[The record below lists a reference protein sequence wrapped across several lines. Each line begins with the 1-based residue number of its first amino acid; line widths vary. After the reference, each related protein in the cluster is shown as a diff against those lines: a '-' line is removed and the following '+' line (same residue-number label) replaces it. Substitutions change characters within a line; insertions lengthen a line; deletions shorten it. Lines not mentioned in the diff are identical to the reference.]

1 MTMRSRRCAVA
12 VVSVVVGLLAAACGS
27 SDGESAEPGC
37 EPGLPAGVEQRTIE
51 HEGVDREYQV
61 AVPEG
66 APRGI
71 IFDFHGAGGS
81 IADQDEVTRLSS
93 AGPARGFIVVTP
105 QGLGNPARWT
115 VPGLPG
121 PDDVALVE
129 AIDASVRA
137 EGCVEGPTIATGISA
152 GASMSVQLACT
163 SDLVSIIAPVAGISL
178 YRRCP
183 TGPPV
188 ATITYHGTDDQFVPY
203 EGPDG
208 WEETE
213 QQPDTYVIG
222 DVRASVASFAERAG
236 CSTATTD
243 RSLGDD
249 TTITA
254 YDCPDVPVELYTIR
268 GGGHT
273 HPGEHALGVYLAEGL
288 TTSLGPTTTTFDGTD
303 EMLDFFDRVLGEGA

>member
-1 MTMRSRRCAVA
+1 MLRRLGSLAV
-12 VVSVVVGLLAAACGS
+12 LAALVVASCGTS
-27 SDGESAEPGC
+27 EPADGEPECVP
-37 EPGLPAGVEQRTIE
+37 ELTAGTELRTID
-51 HEGVDREYQV
+51 HEGTAREYQL

-66 APRGI
+66 EPRGI
-71 IFDFHGAGGS
+71 IFDFHGASSS
-81 IADQDEVTRLSS
+81 IAAHDEVTRMST
-93 AGPARGFIVVTP
+93 AAPARGFIVVTP

-129 AIDASVRA
+129 RIDAQIRA
-137 EGCVEGPTIATGISA
+137 EGCVDGPTIGTGISA
-152 GASMSVQLACT
+152 GASMAVQLACT

-178 YRRCP
+178 YRRC
-183 TGPPV
+183 TDGPPI
-188 ATITYHGTDDQFVPY
+188 ATITYHGTDDLFVPY
-203 EGPDG
+203 VGPDG
-208 WEETE
+208 WEEVE
-213 QQPDTYVIG
+213 QQPDVYFIG
-222 DVRASVASFAERAG
+222 DVVASVTAFAERAG
-236 CSTATTD
+236 CTGDTTE

-254 YDCPDVPVELYTIR
+254 HDCPDVPVELYTIR

>member
-1 MTMRSRRCAVA
+1 MAVITLIG
-12 VVSVVVGLLAAACGS
+12 GLVAASCGS
-27 SDGESAEPGC
+27 SGTDPAEPAC
-37 EPGLPAGVEQRTIE
+37 EPSLAAGVGQRTID
-51 HEGVDREYQV
+51 HEGTAREYQV
-61 AVPEG
+61 AVPDG
-66 APRGI
+66 TPRGI
-71 IFDFHGAGGS
+71 IFDFHGAGGT
-81 IADQDEVTRLSS
+81 IADQDEVTRLST
-93 AGPARGFIVVTP
+93 AGPRRGFVVVTP

-129 AIDASVRA
+129 AIDAQVRA
-137 EGCVEGPTIATGISA
+137 EACVEGPTIATGISA
-152 GASMSVQLACT
+152 GASMAVQLACT

-188 ATITYHGTDDQFVPY
+188 ATITYHGTEDQFVPY
-203 EGPDG
+203 VGPDG

-222 DVRASVASFAERAG
+222 DVRASAAAFAERAG
-236 CSTATTD
+236 CAATTTE
-243 RSLGDD
+243 RPLGDD

-254 YDCPDVPVELYTIR
+254 YDCPEAPVELFTIR

-273 HPGEHALGVYLAEGL
+273 HPGEHALGVYLANGL